1 MPFYKWV
8 WAVGLTCMLGLW
20 IGVYVQALDDVE
32 AVGIQAPADVAAV
45 DGAPVLLAVG
55 DIATCNLPYDSDTA
69 ALVDRLPG
77 LVALVGDIAYP
88 DGSDE
93 NFADCFNPVWGRH
106 KARLRP
112 VPGNHEYNTED
123 AAGYFGYFG
132 AIASPLE
139 PNCAN
144 DCKGYYSY
152 DLGDWHIIALNS
164 ERDVDRGS
172 AQEKWLRQD
181 LAAHRNV
188 CTLAYWHHPLFSSGP
203 HGSDPRTYD
212 LWSALLE
219 VGVDVVINGHDHH
232 YERFAP
238 QNADGVLDQQLGI
251 RQFVVGTGGARLYQ
265 GSQHV
270 ANSEAYNSQDWG
282 VLKLTLYPEHYE
294 WNFVPIAGQEYE
306 DSGSDPCVKLED
318 DWQERHYLPLLY

>member
-1 MPFYKWV
+1 
-8 WAVGLTCMLGLW
+8 MLGAW
-20 IGVYVQALDDVE
+20 TRAYA
-32 AVGIQAPADVAAV
+32 QAPADVEGVA
-45 DGAPVLLAVG
+45 GAPALLAVG
-55 DIATCNLPYDSDTA
+55 DIADCNLPHDSDTA

-77 LVALVGDIAYP
+77 LVAVVGDIAYP
-88 DGSDE
+88 DGREED
-93 NFADCFNPVWGRH
+93 FADCFDPVWGQH

-112 VPGNHEYNTED
+112 VPGNHEYNIGG

-132 AIASPLE
+132 AIASPRE
-139 PNCAN
+139 PNCRN

-203 HGSDPRTYD
+203 HGSDPLTRD
-212 LWSALLE
+212 LWLALLE
-219 VGVDVVINGHDHH
+219 VGVDVVISGHDHH

-238 QNADGVLDQQLGI
+238 QNADGVVDWQLGI
-251 RQFVVGTGGARLYQ
+251 RQFVVGTGGAHLYE
-265 GSQHV
+265 STKIT
-270 ANSEAYNSQDWG
+270 ANSQAFNSQEWG

-294 WNFVPIAGQEYE
+294 WEFVPVAGGTYE
-306 DSGSDPCVKLED
+306 DRGSTPCVKLED
-318 DWQERHYLPLLY
+318 DWQERHYLPLVY